1 VPADPSGAARLP
13 APLALGGCNG
23 RARADAPP
31 AGRCGRDGRARVPW
45 AAQVTTVRRMPTSA
59 ETSSTQL
66 LVQFL
71 TAVSSCPDS
80 ATAARVAAGRVAA
93 AFDAE
98 VGAVILPGR
107 VEAAVGIPEDLAST
121 DALLAVAHR
130 ETEEIEVPGV
140 GVCAALAAPL
150 REATDGHLVV
160 ARSYISEFSTA
171 EVHLL
176 RGMARA
182 FHVALLSLRT
192 VETERA
198 MRALSDRQAA
208 ENRRLLE
215 SLRVRHQLLERLVGV
230 QRAITRR
237 APLDEV
243 LGTVVDGAR
252 GLLGDDVAV
261 ICLVDRDDPDRF
273 VHVTS
278 RGMPAAVE
286 AAVRRSRPSPTDPTW
301 AAITTDRVVLARG
314 PVLGSDVDAWPGE
327 RPATALAAPVHEGSR
342 PAGALVV
349 ASSAPD
355 RAYGTEDQAVLEA
368 FAEQVSLALTDALT
382 LAEMDRAN
390 HDAVTGLASRRLF
403 MQRLDEALGA
413 SPGPLVAVL
422 FIDLDRFKMV
432 NDTLGHAAGDA
443 LLMEVGARIRGALRG
458 RDSAARFGGDEFAVL
473 IEAVDDVEG
482 VVAIADRIGAAI
494 RESVA
499 IAGRDVFV
507 DASIGIVTA
516 PPGSTDGE
524 SLVRDADVAMY
535 EAKQT
540 GAGRSVVFDT
550 SMRERFERRVELEHD
565 LRTALTHDEFCLHYQ
580 PIVDLV
586 TEDVVC
592 VEALLRW
599 DRPGH
604 GWVPPLSFIP
614 VAEETGVILPI
625 GDWVLREACRQARVW
640 HDALPPGRAP
650 AVAVNLS
657 ARQIAEPGLAA
668 RVAAALADSGL
679 PPDGLVLEITESI
692 LMKDRDLAMSRLGE
706 LKALGVGLA
715 VDDFGTGYSSLTYLR
730 GFPVDILKID
740 KAFVDDVADDAE
752 AAQLARAIVELGRT
766 LHLSTVAEGIERP
779 EQCAVMRDSACALG
793 QGYLFSRPVDAAAL
807 WEMLRSTVGAPR

>member
-1 VPADPSGAARLP
+1 
-13 APLALGGCNG
+13 
-23 RARADAPP
+23 
-31 AGRCGRDGRARVPW
+31 
-45 AAQVTTVRRMPTSA
+45 MPTSA
-59 ETSSTQL
+59 ETLSTQL

-80 ATAARVAAGRVAA
+80 GAAARVAAERAAA
-93 AFDAE
+93 AFEAE
-98 VGAVILPGR
+98 VGAVVLPGG
-107 VEAAVGIPEDLAST
+107 VEAAVGFPEDQPAT
-121 DALLAVAHR
+121 EALLAVAR
-130 ETEEIEVPGV
+130 RRTTELQVPGV
-140 GVCAALAAPL
+140 GGCAAMAAPL
-150 REATDGHLVV
+150 REASDGHLVV
-160 ARSYISEFSTA
+160 ARSYTNEFSTQ

-198 MRALSDRQAA
+198 MRALSDSQAA

-215 SLRVRHQLLERLVGV
+215 SLRVRHQLLEQLVGV

-243 LGTVVDGAR
+243 LGIIVDGAR
-252 GLLGDDVAV
+252 GLLGDDVAA
-261 ICLVDRDDPDRF
+261 ICLVDRNETHRF

-278 RGMPAAVE
+278 RGMPPEVE
-286 AAVRRSRPSPTDPTW
+286 AAVRRSRPSSTDPTW
-301 AAITTDRVVLARG
+301 AAIAADRVVLARG
-314 PVLGSDVDAWPGE
+314 PVLGQDRDAWPGA

-390 HDAVTGLASRRLF
+390 HDPVTGLASRRLF
-403 MQRLDEALGA
+403 MQRLEEALGA

-443 LLMEVGARIRGALRG
+443 LLVEVGARIRDRLRG
-458 RDSAARFGGDEFAVL
+458 ADSAARFGGDEFAVL
-473 IEAVDDVEG
+473 LEAVDDVEG
-482 VVAIADRIGAAI
+482 VVAIADRIGADI
-494 RESVA
+494 RQAVTVE
-499 IAGRDVFV
+499 GREVFV
-507 DASIGIVTA
+507 DASVGIVTA
-516 PPGSTDGE
+516 SPGSIDGE
-524 SLVRDADVAMY
+524 ALVRDADVAMY
-535 EAKQT
+535 EAKQN
-540 GAGRSVVFDT
+540 GAGRAVVFDQE
-550 SMRERFERRVELEHD
+550 MRERFERRVEMEHD
-565 LRTALTHDEFCLHYQ
+565 LRNALGREELCLHYQ

-599 DRPGH
+599 ARPGH
-604 GWVPPLSFIP
+604 GWVPPLAFIP
-614 VAEETGVILPI
+614 VAEEIGVILPL
-625 GDWVLREACRQARVW
+625 GEWVLREACRQARAW
-640 HDALPPGRAP
+640 HDALPAGRAP

-657 ARQIAEPGLAA
+657 GRQIQEPGFAA
-668 RVAAALADSGL
+668 RVGEILAETGL
-679 PPDGLVLEITESI
+679 PADALVLEITESI
-692 LMKDRDLAMSRLGE
+692 LMKDRELAVARLTE

-740 KAFVDDVADDAE
+740 KAFVDDVAVDLE

-766 LHLSTVAEGIERP
+766 LHLSTVAEGIERSD
-779 EQCAVMRDSACALG
+779 QWDVMRDSACALG
-793 QGYLFSRPVDAAAL
+793 QGYLFSRPVDAATL
-807 WEMLRSTVGAPR
+807 WELLRATVGLPVVAQASSGSPSQRFQPEWSTSQAINP